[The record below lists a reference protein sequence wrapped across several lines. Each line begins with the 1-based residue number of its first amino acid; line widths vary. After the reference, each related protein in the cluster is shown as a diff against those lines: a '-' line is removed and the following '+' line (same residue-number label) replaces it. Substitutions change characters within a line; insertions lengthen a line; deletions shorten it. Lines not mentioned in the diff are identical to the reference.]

1 MKRVSGPTKVHYLA
15 RVSTLLLIAA
25 LIAGMAGCD
34 GNPSQNLEIRTW
46 YDLDAVRDNPAANYT
61 LMNDLDSSTAGYLE
75 LASPTAHGGKGWQPI
90 GPALEP
96 QFTGRFDGRG
106 YEVRDLF
113 INRPD
118 EYDVGLFGFVNKG
131 GVIENIGLVNANVT
145 GNGDVGGLV
154 GSAQNDGTVSN
165 SYATG
170 AVTGNQSVGGLV
182 GFVASGTVSNSYSA
196 AEVTADS
203 LVGGLVGNL
212 FSGIVEDCYSKGT
225 VTGGWGVGGL
235 VGNSYGTVSNCYSSG
250 NVTGDED
257 VGGLVGLIGAAVFS
271 SFWDTETSGLTTS
284 AGGTGMNTTQ
294 MQEIA
299 TFSGAG
305 WNITAVADLNTRN
318 PSYIW
323 NIVNDM
329 TYPFLS
335 WQSI

>member
-1 MKRVSGPTKVHYLA
+1 M
-15 RVSTLLLIAA
+15 AA
-25 LIAGMAGCD
+25 LVAGMAGC
-34 GNPSQNLEIRTW
+34 NYIPPSQNLEIRDW

-61 LMNDLDSSTAGYLE
+61 LMNNLDSATAGYAQ
-75 LASPTAHGGKGWQPI
+75 LAGPEANGGKGWQPI
-90 GPALEP
+90 GTFVEH
-96 QFTGRFDGRG
+96 QFTGRFDGQG

-118 EYDVGLFGFVNKG
+118 EYDIGLFCFVNKG
-131 GVIENIGLVNANVT
+131 GVIENVGLVNANVT

-235 VGNSYGTVSNCYSSG
+235 VGRNADGSGNNCYATGS
-250 NVTGDED
+250 VTGVDY
-257 VGGLVGLIGAAVFS
+257 VGGLVG
-271 SFWDTETSGLTTS
+271 E
-284 AGGTGMNTTQ
+284 
-294 MQEIA
+294 
-299 TFSGAG
+299 
-305 WNITAVADLNTRN
+305 
-318 PSYIW
+318 
-323 NIVNDM
+323 M
-329 TYPFLS
+329 TMAL
-335 WQSI
+335 